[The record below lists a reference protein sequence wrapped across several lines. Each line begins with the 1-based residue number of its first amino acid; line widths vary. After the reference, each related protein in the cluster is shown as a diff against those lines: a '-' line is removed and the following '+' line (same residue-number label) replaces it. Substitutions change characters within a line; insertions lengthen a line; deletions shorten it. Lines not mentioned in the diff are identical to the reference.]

1 MEPALPLTRDSFR
14 KLHPIVAPQPVSHL
28 PERVWTAAEWDRIRA
43 GRRAMSMD
51 EKWNV
56 FAEGDTVFLHRS
68 WTGNGIYEVSFAPA
82 PDGGWRIA
90 SAVVETDPDRM
101 HARRDDYDRVMIEL
115 VISVIV
121 LGEHRGDLWTAYRN
135 ALASPGE
142 Q

>member
-1 MEPALPLTRDSFR
+1 
-14 KLHPIVAPQPVSHL
+14 
-28 PERVWTAAEWDRIRA
+28 
-43 GRRAMSMD
+43 MSMD

-82 PDGGWRIA
+82 SDGGRRIT
-90 SAVVETDPDRM
+90 SAVVETDPDRG
-101 HARRDDYDRVMIEL
+101 HDRSDDYDRVMIEL
-115 VISVIV
+115 VISTVV
-121 LGEHRGDLWTAYRN
+121 LGEPGGDLWTSYRN